1 LNAHQSTV
9 TAIVATSKERTVI
22 TGTKAGDVIV
32 WTFNGIVNQS
42 QSWNVKKHLC
52 DHEGMISSI
61 HINEDMCMYLTSSF
75 DGSVNIYNLWT
86 DKFTRKFI
94 HPKLSPIHSAI
105 LTKTPLPACC
115 FFSREDHFWYSY
127 SMNNSEKMLEKQR
140 EECSHMISPHVI
152 KDSHFMERLVYGT
165 EKGYLIFR

>member
-1 LNAHQSTV
+1 
-9 TAIVATSKERTVI
+9 
-22 TGTKAGDVIV
+22 
-32 WTFNGIVNQS
+32 
-42 QSWNVKKHLC
+42 
-52 DHEGMISSI
+52 
-61 HINEDMCMYLTSSF
+61 MCMYLTSSF

-86 DKFTRKFI
+86 DKFIRKFI